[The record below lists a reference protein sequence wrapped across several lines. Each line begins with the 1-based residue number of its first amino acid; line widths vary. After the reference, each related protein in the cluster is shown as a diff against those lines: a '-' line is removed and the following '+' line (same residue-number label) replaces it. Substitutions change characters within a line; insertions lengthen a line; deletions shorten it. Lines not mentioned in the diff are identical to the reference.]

1 MTRPAVA
8 VARRRRCGRRDTLP
22 LRAGA
27 RDFAGLTGGDR
38 GPAHASAGSMAIA
51 GVTHASTVL
60 SLAIALGSGGCFAT
74 DANMKPA
81 LMPNLRELPSDSERR
96 NEYIESTKVRAPENK
111 KPLTGKARQVETA
124 AATAAAVLGIFFSK
138 TSNVLIGP
146 GMSFG
151 GSAVVRMPGD
161 RDADGDGADDDLPP
175 PDEVDAGQLVPWVKL
190 PASGTAPTEPAP
202 SE

>member
-1 MTRPAVA
+1 MATLGVTR
-8 VARRRRCGRRDTLP
+8 
-22 LRAGA
+22 
-27 RDFAGLTGGDR
+27 
-38 GPAHASAGSMAIA
+38 ASA
-51 GVTHASTVL
+51 VL

-81 LMPNLRELPSDSERR
+81 LLPNLRELPSESQER
-96 NEYIESTKVRAPENK
+96 NEYLDSTKVRAPENK

-124 AATAAAVLGIFFSK
+124 AATAAAVLGIIFSK

-146 GMSFG
+146 GMTFG

-161 RDADGDGADDDLPP
+161 KDADGDGADDDLPP
-175 PDEVDAGQLVPWVKL
+175 PDEVDAGSLVPWVKL
-190 PASGTAPTEPAP
+190 PASPPAAAEPSP